1 MIPVT
6 IDLADLKALVH
17 ATAAIKVI
25 ENQISAVHRDP
36 GVQQHP
42 LLGDAHDRLAS
53 AMRNAERSASGTLVS
68 WDAPLTKE
76 EVNALRYV
84 KQGCDEKRRG
94 GLSVFVISGP
104 DKAPGTKIE
113 ISVYD
118 QLAAKGCIEMGQFIQ
133 GVMWSGASSPQFTA
147 DAERGY
153 AARPTA
159 RGLQKLADIDQTK
172 AGE

>member
-17 ATAAIKVI
+17 ATAALKVI
-25 ENQISAVHRDP
+25 ENQISAVRRDP

-53 AMRNAERSASGTLVS
+53 AMRNAERSASGTLVN
-68 WDAPLTKE
+68 WDAPLTKT
-76 EVNALRYV
+76 EVRALRYV
-84 KQGCDEKRRG
+84 KDGCDEKKP
-94 GLSVFVISGP
+94 GLSVFVISSA
-104 DKAPGTKIE
+104 DKGEQAYE
-113 ISVYD
+113 

-159 RGLQKLADIDQTK
+159 RGLQKLADIELAEKTK
-172 AGE
+172 